1 MASASQPI
9 QAPQQQGGLAKA
21 ELRQL
26 DANFN
31 NEINSDK
38 TTKVQFNPD
47 SLKVSFANQIA
58 QPSGSGDQNGPQARQ
73 FVGAGTTK
81 LSVTLYFDVTAELPV
96 ELPQTND
103 VRKLTEKVAYFITP
117 TTEGS
122 GRSTKYIPPSVRF
135 VWGSFVFDGIMESM
149 EESLEI
155 FSAEGRPLRASVAIA
170 LTQQKITEFKFA
182 QGAPDPPG
190 VTRRGGPAPGTAPM
204 TEAPAGSNVQNMA
217 ANQSGGTGGALG
229 ANGGWQAIATAN
241 GIENPRLLDP
251 GQLIDLNPPSLSASA
266 NSGDFGVSGS
276 VDISL
281 GAQIG

>member
-1 MASASQPI
+1 MATPPI
-9 QAPQQQGGLAKA
+9 NAPQQVGGLAKA
-21 ELRQL
+21 EIRQL

-31 NEINSDK
+31 NEINPDK

-96 ELPQTND
+96 DLPQAND
-103 VRKLTEKVAYFITP
+103 VRKLTERVAYFITP

-135 VWGSFVFDGIMESM
+135 IWGSFAFDGIMESM

-190 VTRRGGPAPGTAPM
+190 VTRRGGAAPGTAPM
-204 TEAPAGSNVQNMA
+204 TEAPAGSNLQNMA
-217 ANQSGGTGGALG
+217 ANQPGGTGSGQGL
-229 ANGGWQAIATAN
+229 NGGWQAIA
-241 GIENPRLLDP
+241 
-251 GQLIDLNPPSLSASA
+251 SA
-266 NSGDFGVSGS
+266 DRY
-276 VDISL
+276 
-281 GAQIG
+281 

>member
-1 MASASQPI
+1 MATAPI
-9 QAPQQQGGLAKA
+9 HAPQQQGGLAKA

-26 DANFN
+26 DANFR
-31 NEINSDK
+31 NEINPDK
-38 TTKVQFNPD
+38 TAHVQFNPD

-96 ELPQTND
+96 GLPPAND
-103 VRKLTEKVAYFITP
+103 VRKLTATIAYFITP
-117 TTEGS
+117 SSEGS

-135 VWGSFVFDGIMESM
+135 IWGSFVFDGIMESM

-155 FSAEGRPLRASVAIA
+155 FSPEGRPLRASVAIA
-170 LTQQKITEFKFA
+170 LSQQKITEFKFA

-190 VTRRGGPAPGTAPM
+190 VTRQGGAKPGTAPV
-204 TEAPAGSNVQNMA
+204 TQAPAGANLQNMA
-217 ANQSGGTGGALG
+217 ANQAGGTGGALA
-229 ANGGWQAIATAN
+229 ANGGWQAIAAAN

-251 GQLIDLNPPSLSASA
+251 GQLIDLNPPNLTASA

-276 VDISL
+276 LNISA
-281 GAQIG
+281 GAQLG